1 MLNAI
6 FAGAPALL
14 RAGGASSPGFI
25 VGPIAKLMGIVYD
38 WLFNFIYSLVH
49 IHIYTSKNIYIVY

>member
-38 WLFNFIYSLVH
+38 WLFNFIYSFRRLALL
-49 IHIYTSKNIYIVY
+49 